1 MAVDIDIN
9 GVTSNIVLGTPANE
23 YTVTG
28 DGAFDKLMAAF
39 NAHIDAQYKLDR
51 IKGADYANVYLAGMQ
66 SAMATALQL
75 EIEAKKMKLSKIPSG
90 RD

>member
-9 GVTSNIVLGTPANE
+9 SITSNISTDAN
-23 YTVTG
+23 YVVTG
-28 DGAFDKLMAAF
+28 DGIFDKLMTAF

-51 IKGADYANVYLAGMQ
+51 IKGADYANVYLAGTQ
-66 SAMATALQL
+66 SAMNVALQL
-75 EIEAKKMKLSKIPSG
+75 EIEAKKMKLSKLPSG